1 MLWREFLS
9 EEAMVLKDSAGNVT
23 GPKASNDITKKNKAK
38 LLRPGEKKKGVE
50 NILEKDAE
58 RGRGNG
64 EKSELGGVRAVRL
77 QDWAS
82 SSA

>member
-1 MLWREFLS
+1 MLGREFLS

-23 GPKASNDITKKNKAK
+23 GPKASNYITKKNKAK
-38 LLRPGEKKKGVE
+38 LLRPGKKKKKGVE

-64 EKSELGGVRAVRL
+64 EKSEGGE
-77 QDWAS
+77 
-82 SSA
+82 

>member
-1 MLWREFLS
+1 MRWREFLS
-9 EEAMVLKDSAGNVT
+9 EEAMILKDSAGNVT
-23 GPKASNDITKKNKAK
+23 GPKASNYITKKNKAK
-38 LLRPGEKKKGVE
+38 LLRPGKKKKGVE

-64 EKSELGGVRAVRL
+64 EKSELGEVRAVRL